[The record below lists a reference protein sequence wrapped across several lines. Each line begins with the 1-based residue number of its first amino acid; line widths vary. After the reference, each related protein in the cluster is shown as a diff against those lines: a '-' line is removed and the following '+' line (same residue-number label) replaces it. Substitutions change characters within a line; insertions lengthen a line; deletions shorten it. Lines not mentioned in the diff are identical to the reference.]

1 MSQSRKVKVA
11 IDLTPLRPGGENG
24 GAKTLVVTLLREFA
38 QCQSDEFEYL
48 LIAETWNYEELR
60 SFEGP
65 NIRCCL
71 QSDLPNA
78 LGLSVAGPPE
88 AGDVEAV
95 PPLPV
100 RTTHPLKARFK
111 GGLKRGLKQGL
122 ALVKRLAQPILH
134 RENRLI
140 QRLKA
145 ATKRRILAL
154 PSGAELLPTPPQ
166 TPADLVPQPLPS
178 NKILKDLHRVD
189 LLFCPFSSP
198 HLAEE
203 GLPLVAIAY
212 DLQHLDLPFFFTPEE
227 SLHRNQFLRNLV
239 DRADRIICISN
250 FTKQSFIQHLK
261 AEASQ
266 LIAVPICIHERLTPQ
281 ADDVVVNR
289 LNGLGLQADRYL
301 YFPANFWPHKNHRM
315 LLAAYSIYRHRYPE
329 QALDLVFTG
338 ALEGPQAELQEAVSL
353 LGYTDYVHFL
363 GFLDEVDLVALWQG
377 CRGLIFPSLYEG
389 FGIPVL
395 EAMWFDKAVACSTV
409 GSLPEVGGEAVIYFD
424 PRKPEEIATAMGQLT
439 TDAELTQS
447 LRVVARDWVCHFGQR
462 AMAEQYLTIFGEVL
476 NAVHTPTGSA
486 S

>member
-38 QCQSDEFEYL
+38 QCRSAEFEYL

-60 SFEGP
+60 SFEAP
-65 NIRCCL
+65 NLRCCL
-71 QSDLPNA
+71 QADLPNA
-78 LGLSVAGPPE
+78 PDLSIAEPTEAREVAAVSPP
-88 AGDVEAV
+88 
-95 PPLPV
+95 PV
-100 RTTHPLKARFK
+100 RPAHPFKARLK
-111 GGLKRGLKQGL
+111 GSLKRGLKRSLGL
-122 ALVKRLAQPILH
+122 VMRLAQPIL
-134 RENRLI
+134 RQENRVV
-140 QRLKA
+140 QRLKS

-166 TPADLVPQPLPS
+166 TPVDLVPQPLPTTR
-178 NKILKDLHRVD
+178 ILKDRHHID

-227 SLHRNQFLRNLV
+227 ALHRNQFLRNLV

-281 ADDVVVNR
+281 ADEVVAER
-289 LNGLGLQADRYL
+289 LNKLGLQVNQYL

-315 LLAAYSIYRHRYPE
+315 LLTAYSIYRHRYPD

-338 ALEGPQAELQEAVSL
+338 ALEGPQAELQEVVDL
-353 LGYTDYVHFL
+353 LDYTEYVHFL

-424 PRKPEEIATAMGQLT
+424 PRKPEEIATAMEQLT
-439 TDAELTQS
+439 SDTELTQS
-447 LRVVARDWVCHFGQR
+447 LRAVAQDWVRHFGQR
-462 AMAEQYLTIFGEVL
+462 AMAEQYLAIFDEVL